1 MGKFIA
7 ALYGAAAYVMFL
19 FVFLYAVG
27 FVANWLVPKSIDS
40 GAPGDLLTSLVIN
53 AMLLGVFAVQ
63 HSVMARPGFKQW
75 WCNIV
80 PASVERS
87 TYVLLS
93 NLALILMFW
102 CWQPMPGV
110 VWDITSQAGVAVM
123 WSLYAAG
130 WLIALTSTFAIN
142 HFDLLGLRQVYLNL
156 KGEKYT
162 YLKFKIIGLY
172 GLVRHPIMLGFLIA
186 FWATPHM
193 SVGHLVFAIAT
204 TIYVLIALQ
213 LEERDLVT
221 HLGDEYKEYQ
231 KKVPM
236 IVPLTK
242 K

>member
-27 FVANWLVPKSIDS
+27 FFANWQVPKGIDS
-40 GAPGDLLTSLVIN
+40 GIPGDLLTSIVIN

-63 HSVMARPGFKQW
+63 HSVMARPGFKSW
-75 WCNIV
+75 WCTVV
-80 PASVERS
+80 PPPVERS

-102 CWQPMPGV
+102 LWQPMPGV
-110 VWDITSQAGVAVM
+110 VWDITSQAGIIVM
-123 WSLYAAG
+123 WSLYALG
-130 WLIALTSTFAIN
+130 WLIALVSTFSIN
-142 HFDLLGLRQVYLNL
+142 HFDLLGLRQVYINL

-162 YLKFKIIGLY
+162 HLKFKVIGLY

-213 LEERDLVT
+213 FEERDLVMY
-221 HLGDEYKEYQ
+221 LGEEYQ
-231 KKVPM
+231 QYQEKVPM

>member
-27 FVANWLVPKSIDS
+27 FVANWLVPKGIDS
-40 GAPGDLLTSLVIN
+40 GIPGDLLTSIVID

-80 PASVERS
+80 PPSVERS

-102 CWQPMPGV
+102 QWQPMPGV
-110 VWDITSQAGVAVM
+110 VWDITSQAGVIAM
-123 WSLYAAG
+123 WSLYALG
-130 WLIALTSTFAIN
+130 WLIALVSTFAIN
-142 HFDLLGLRQVYLNL
+142 HFDLLGLRQVYINL

-162 YLKFKIIGLY
+162 HLKFKVIGLY
-172 GLVRHPIMLGFLIA
+172 GLVRHPIMLGFIIA

-193 SVGHLVFAIAT
+193 SAGHLVFAIAT
-204 TIYVLIALQ
+204 TIYVMIALQ
-213 LEERDLVT
+213 FEERDLVT
-221 HLGDEYKEYQ
+221 HLGDEYKQYQ
-231 KKVPM
+231 EKVPM